1 MNSFTDLQQAESSG
15 NEFRQFIFELVSALS
30 GEKDCARRL
39 NSLLDAALDYYG
51 ADRAYVIEGDTE
63 LVTAVN
69 THERCAPGVE
79 YQQDTLKDMPVEA
92 YMRWLDIF
100 QHSKEVVIE
109 DMETLREPCPGE
121 YKYFADSDVR
131 SLIVV
136 PFSKRI
142 NHGFVGVDNPRKHR
156 DDSMTLHIVSYAVA
170 LELNEIKLIKE
181 NTALMDVSKYPE
193 SIVHIHLLG
202 DLRIAARGG
211 TIQQNPFSVQG
222 HALFA
227 IMLLNPEKQFSMDE
241 LYDIISP
248 AKESYNPSV
257 VVANAI
263 YKVRNCLDIIGL
275 RELILTDHGR
285 YYLNPKYQ
293 IETDVDRFRQF
304 ATAMKDA
311 EDESEK
317 LSLGEEALSLYVNP
331 LPPAI
336 CNDIRLVLEQSEL
349 ECTFL
354 DVTKECASIYMNRQD
369 YGKALQII
377 SNAMRNN
384 PLETELMLYRIRLM
398 KKSGSSGLKSYIHK
412 IKSYLDESELKE
424 LQAILEDKE

>member
-1 MNSFTDLQQAESSG
+1 MSNFTDLQQAEPGG
-15 NEFRQFIFELVSALS
+15 NEFRHFIFELVSALS
-30 GEKDCARRL
+30 GEKDCAKRID
-39 NSLLDAALDYYG
+39 SLLDAALEYYE

-69 THERCAPGVE
+69 THERCAPGAE

-92 YMRWLDIF
+92 YLRWLDIF
-100 QHSKEVVIE
+100 QHSKDVVIE
-109 DMETLREPCPGE
+109 DMETLRESCPGE
-121 YKYFADSDVR
+121 YKYFSDSDVR
-131 SLIVV
+131 ALIVV

-142 NHGFVGVDNPRKHR
+142 NHGFVGVDNPKKNRN
-156 DDSMTLHIVSYAVA
+156 DSMTLHIVSYAIA

-181 NTALMDVSKYPE
+181 NAALLDVSKYPE
-193 SIVHIHLLG
+193 NIVHVHLLG

-211 TIQQNPFSVQG
+211 VLQSNPFSIQG

-227 IMLLNPEKQFSMDE
+227 MMLLNPDKQFSMEDI
-241 LYDIISP
+241 YDIVSTT
-248 AKESYNPSV
+248 KESDNPAAV
-257 VVANAI
+257 VTNAL

-275 RELILTDHGR
+275 HELICTDRGR

-293 IETDVDRFRQF
+293 VETDVDRFQQF
-304 ATAMKDA
+304 AAAMKTA

-317 LSLGEEALSLYVNP
+317 LRLGEEALSLYVNP

-336 CNDIRLVLEQSEL
+336 CNDVRLVIEQSEL

-369 YGKALQII
+369 YGKALHII

-398 KKSGSSGLKSYIHK
+398 KKSGSSGMKSYIHK
-412 IKSYLDESELKE
+412 IKPYLDENELKE